1 MSFFVASG
9 LALAAIFFIG
19 FIVSY
24 LPGRHHWL
32 VARATA
38 FLALLVSIGYPLI
51 EWLITGQTPAL
62 IPVLMGL
69 LVALLGWVI
78 IGYSSRYLEGES
90 RERMFVHAI
99 LFTIAC
105 VFTLISTT
113 HLLILAVAWTG
124 TSISLHYLLTFYR
137 ERKAAQVVAHK
148 KFIVSRL
155 GEIAL
160 GVALILIYL
169 ELDTLSINTIAASLS
184 AMNELTLPLQFA
196 AVLFALAAVLKTAQ
210 LPLHGWIIQVMEAPT
225 PVSALMHAG
234 VVNIGGYVLI
244 TMATLINMSIP
255 AQLLLVV
262 VGSIT
267 AVLAGWVMMTRI
279 SIKVRLAWST
289 CAQMGFMLMEI
300 GLGLYELAFLHLI
313 AHSIYKGHAFLAAGD
328 AVKQAEHKDYLPSWA
343 EPKGIIMSLLVATA
357 LIIASLM
364 IWQWLLPTFSLASEI
379 IVILAFALAPLLWYQ
394 KSFSLQ
400 LFMLGIL
407 RVLGVANLYYVWH
420 LIFSQVLPSAASDN
434 LPQLIWITFSFGLLY
449 FAQIAVIKYSDS
461 RLLRV
466 CFPWI
471 YNGFYLDETFTRLT
485 FKIWP
490 LKLSPVQAETKVN
503 RRINS
508 SGESA

>member
-1 MSFFVASG
+1 MSLFVASG

-38 FLALLVSIGYPLI
+38 FLALLVSIAYPLI

-62 IPVLMGL
+62 IPVIMGL

-113 HLLILAVAWTG
+113 HLLILAIAWTG

-169 ELDTLSINTIAASLS
+169 ELDTLSINTITASLS
-184 AMNELTLPLQFA
+184 AMSELSVSLQFA
-196 AVLFALAAVLKTAQ
+196 AALFALAAILKTAQ

-244 TMATLINMSIP
+244 TMATL
-255 AQLLLVV
+255 
-262 VGSIT
+262 
-267 AVLAGWVMMTRI
+267 
-279 SIKVRLAWST
+279 K
-289 CAQMGFMLMEI
+289 I
-300 GLGLYELAFLHLI
+300 GR
-313 AHSIYKGHAFLAAGD
+313 AH
-328 AVKQAEHKDYLPSWA
+328 V
-343 EPKGIIMSLLVATA
+343 
-357 LIIASLM
+357 
-364 IWQWLLPTFSLASEI
+364 
-379 IVILAFALAPLLWYQ
+379 
-394 KSFSLQ
+394 
-400 LFMLGIL
+400 
-407 RVLGVANLYYVWH
+407 
-420 LIFSQVLPSAASDN
+420 
-434 LPQLIWITFSFGLLY
+434 
-449 FAQIAVIKYSDS
+449 
-461 RLLRV
+461 
-466 CFPWI
+466 
-471 YNGFYLDETFTRLT
+471 
-485 FKIWP
+485 
-490 LKLSPVQAETKVN
+490 
-503 RRINS
+503 
-508 SGESA
+508 